1 MPGKDGST
9 VSGGGSVPLLRSK
22 RPKRVKQEPSEDP
35 PCGRSATGSSI
46 HAKALSLV
54 GASAASA
61 RGVADVRRVAFW
73 VIKTRFPAALP

>member
-9 VSGGGSVPLLRSK
+9 VSGGGSGPLLR
-22 RPKRVKQEPSEDP
+22 VQEAEE
-35 PCGRSATGSSI
+35 GEAGAQRGSSLRPLGDRI
-46 HAKALSLV
+46 LHAKALSLA
-54 GASAASA
+54 GAASA